1 MEGAFTKTMKY
12 FLLLL
17 FVFCIHFSFGQDN
30 SSFCNAVQNE
40 KFGKVERKIKRMI
53 SKIPESRD
61 YTDTILSEPQMEE
74 NVESLTQWFKG
85 LPCVE
90 DAFQDKCQMK
100 IAIYPG
106 WSIIGVKFKTKSGIV
121 EKCFSIQKGTTGTT
135 NIFGWRPK
143 TGRMKNKLVFRKMYD
158 CPGFITEQKRN
169 CNKTKSEK

>member
-1 MEGAFTKTMKY
+1 MEGTFTKRMKS

-17 FVFCIHFSFGQDN
+17 FVFCIHLSLGQDN